1 MSAIHQVREPIEAD
15 DLPLDVMPKSEFR
28 IIGFSSSHTR
38 RYETYVFELCRKNT
52 PQYVSQL
59 EDLGY
64 DAVEGI
70 FLRLGKKQS
79 NNGSIGASA

>member
-1 MSAIHQVREPIEAD
+1 LAWVD
-15 DLPLDVMPKSEFR
+15 F
-28 IIGFSSSHTR
+28 GSSHTR

-52 PQYVSQL
+52 PQYVCQL

-79 NNGSIGASA
+79 SSGSNAVSA